1 MCSKKGLRIYLSE
14 PPGGPS
20 RQMRQVGLGAANGPR
35 VASHHRHLMGIE
47 EKVSMKIKR
56 PVYTVGSADEPLPS
70 APEEPRDQQEAEHP
84 ARLSIRLKESSTT
97 HNTQRKLAVKLK
109 QIRHHK
115 ILCNAPLRRPN
126 KRLE

>member
-1 MCSKKGLRIYLSE
+1 MCNNKGLRIYLSE

-20 RQMRQVGLGAANGPR
+20 RQMPQVGLGTNGPR
-35 VASHHRHLMGIE
+35 VASHHRHLMGIQ
-47 EKVSMKIKR
+47 EKVSVKIKR
-56 PVYTVGSADEPLPS
+56 PVYSVGSAGEPFPS
-70 APEEPRDQQEAEHP
+70 TQEEPRDQQEAKHP
-84 ARLSIRLKESSTT
+84 ARLSMSLKESGTK
-97 HNTQRKLAVKLK
+97 HNTHRKLAVKLK